1 MPPKDTKRK
10 SANPAKRKSKTPGPE
25 LQPVEGNEYLQ
36 ELYQGHLEKAEEE
49 KTNLETLLQ
58 KSAAEIERL
67 KKELTKQQ
75 GTSQGNSPQDKNLAE
90 QLENERK
97 KYEDDIG
104 KIKEKYE
111 KELKGSKDEIEKLKK
126 DHENEIKR
134 LTAGTEKAR
143 NQSTENPEVEKLKEQ
158 LEKERIRNKDEIE
171 KLKKDHENDIKRT
184 KDEIEKLKKDYEN
197 EIKRL
202 TTEAE
207 NSRNQSTENPEAEK
221 LKEQLEKV
229 QKRTEDEIEKIKKD
243 HEKEIKRLTTD
254 TEKSRNQSTDN
265 SEIKALK
272 EQLDNE
278 RKKSVDEIEKK
289 KSHEEEI
296 KRLSSE
302 LEILKKQSGNALQ
315 SLEKK
320 YEEEKSRAEQLANE
334 NKELQEDIENR
345 KEQSKNK
352 KQPKNLPAG
361 DIASLRQENETLKNR
376 LSQLAGA
383 KLTEGNPNIADLSDK
398 NRPTNL
404 AEHFS
409 ELYDNEW
416 TDALEELTDTESKSE
431 EEGIKILFDIVK
443 DAYAFS
449 SKQATF
455 FYDSVSK
462 GMEGFGLENHN
473 KWPHGLS
480 KQVKDHRKSISVLV
494 AGSLGQAFLKNQKKK
509 YGKATAKYAEAC
521 AALCLYMCV
530 QDPAVYFDSDMPKG
544 KFDKDKYRAYTKS
557 GEEYAF
563 LVWPPLFL
571 HKEGPMLGKGIAQ
584 GSK

>member
-1 MPPKDTKRK
+1 MPPKNTKKNSAK
-10 SANPAKRKSKTPGPE
+10 SAIPKSKTPGPE
-25 LQPVEGNEYLQ
+25 LQPKEENDYLNGLYEGQLR
-36 ELYQGHLEKAEEE
+36 KAKEE
-49 KTNLETLLQ
+49 KNNLETLLQ
-58 KSAAEIERL
+58 KKDVQLDRFAAEIERL
-67 KKELTKQQ
+67 KNELTKQQ
-75 GTSQGNSPQDKNLAE
+75 GTSQGNSSQDKNLAE

-97 KYEDDIG
+97 KFEDEIG

-134 LTAGTEKAR
+134 LTAGTEKSR
-143 NQSTENPEVEKLKEQ
+143 NDSTENPEVENLKEQ
-158 LEKERIRNKDEIE
+158 LEKERI
-171 KLKKDHENDIKRT
+171 RT

-207 NSRNQSTENPEAEK
+207 NSRNQSTENPEVEK
-221 LKEQLEKV
+221 LKEQLEKER
-229 QKRTEDEIEKIKKD
+229 KRAEDKIEKIKKD
-243 HEKEIKRLTTD
+243 HENEIKRLTTD
-254 TEKSRNQSTDN
+254 PEKSSNQSTDN

-278 RKKSVDEIEKK
+278 RKKSVDEIEKKK

-320 YEEEKSRAEQLANE
+320 YEEEKRRAEQMANE
-334 NKELQEDIENR
+334 NKELQEDIEKR

-443 DAYAFS
+443 DAYTFS

-494 AGSLGQAFLKNQKKK
+494 AGTLGQAFLKNQKKK

-521 AALCLYMCV
+521 ATLCLYMCV
-530 QDPAVYFDSDMPKG
+530 QDPAVYIDSDVPKG

-557 GEEYAF
+557 GDEYAF

>member
-1 MPPKDTKRK
+1 MPPKNTKKNSAK
-10 SANPAKRKSKTPGPE
+10 SAIPKSKTPGPE
-25 LQPVEGNEYLQ
+25 LQPKEENEFLNGLYEGQLR
-36 ELYQGHLEKAEEE
+36 KAKEE
-49 KTNLETLLQ
+49 TNNLETLLQ
-58 KSAAEIERL
+58 KKDVQLDRSAAEIELL

-75 GTSQGNSPQDKNLAE
+75 RTSQGNSSQDKNLAE

-97 KYEDDIG
+97 KFEDEIG

-143 NQSTENPEVEKLKEQ
+143 NQSKENPEVEKLKEQ
-158 LEKERIRNKDEIE
+158 LEKERI
-171 KLKKDHENDIKRT
+171 RT

-202 TTEAE
+202 TTEVE

-265 SEIKALK
+265 SEVKALK

-289 KSHEEEI
+289 NKSHEEEI

-302 LEILKKQSGNALQ
+302 LETLKKQSGNALQ

-494 AGSLGQAFLKNQKKK
+494 AGTLGQAFLKNQKKK

-521 AALCLYMCV
+521 ATLCLYMCV
-530 QDPAVYFDSDMPKG
+530 QDPAVYIDSDVPKG

-557 GEEYAF
+557 GAEYAF

>member
-1 MPPKDTKRK
+1 MPPKNTKKNSAK
-10 SANPAKRKSKTPGPE
+10 SAIPKSKTPGPE
-25 LQPVEGNEYLQ
+25 LQPKEENEFLNGLYEGQLR
-36 ELYQGHLEKAEEE
+36 KAKEE
-49 KTNLETLLQ
+49 TNNLETLLQ
-58 KSAAEIERL
+58 KKDVQLDRSAAEIELL

-75 GTSQGNSPQDKNLAE
+75 RTSQGNSSQDKNLAE

-97 KYEDDIG
+97 KFEDEIG

-143 NQSTENPEVEKLKEQ
+143 NQSKENPEVEKLKEQ

-202 TTEAE
+202 TTEVE

-229 QKRTEDEIEKIKKD
+229 QKR
-243 HEKEIKRLTTD
+243 LTTD

-265 SEIKALK
+265 SEVKALK

-289 KSHEEEI
+289 NKSHEEEI

-302 LEILKKQSGNALQ
+302 LETLKKQSGNALQ

-494 AGSLGQAFLKNQKKK
+494 AGTLGQAFLKNQKKK

-521 AALCLYMCV
+521 ATLCLYMCV
-530 QDPAVYFDSDMPKG
+530 QDPAVYIDSDVPKG

-557 GEEYAF
+557 GAEYAF

>member
-1 MPPKDTKRK
+1 MPPKNTKKNSAK
-10 SANPAKRKSKTPGPE
+10 SAIPKSKTPGPE
-25 LQPVEGNEYLQ
+25 LQPKEENEFLNGLYEGQLR
-36 ELYQGHLEKAEEE
+36 KAKEE
-49 KTNLETLLQ
+49 TNNLETLLQ
-58 KSAAEIERL
+58 KKDVQLDRSAAEIELL

-75 GTSQGNSPQDKNLAE
+75 RTSQGNSSQDKNLAE

-97 KYEDDIG
+97 KFEDEIG

-143 NQSTENPEVEKLKEQ
+143 NQSKENPEVEKLKEQ

-202 TTEAE
+202 TTEVE

-229 QKRTEDEIEKIKKD
+229 QKR
-243 HEKEIKRLTTD
+243 LTTD

-265 SEIKALK
+265 SEVKALK

-278 RKKSVDEIEKK
+278 RKK
-289 KSHEEEI
+289 
-296 KRLSSE
+296 LSSE
-302 LEILKKQSGNALQ
+302 LETLKKQSGNALQ

-494 AGSLGQAFLKNQKKK
+494 AGTLGQAFLKNQKKK

-521 AALCLYMCV
+521 ATLCLYMCV
-530 QDPAVYFDSDMPKG
+530 QDPAVYIDSDVPKG

-557 GEEYAF
+557 GAEYAF

>member
-1 MPPKDTKRK
+1 MPPKDTKKK
-10 SANPAKRKSKTPGPE
+10 SANSAKQKSKTPGPE
-25 LQPVEGNEYLQ
+25 LQAVEGYEFLK
-36 ELYQGHLEKAEEE
+36 ELYEGQIQKAEEE
-49 KTNLETLLQ
+49 KKNLETLLQ
-58 KSAAEIERL
+58 KKDFQLES
-67 KKELTKQQ
+67 
-75 GTSQGNSPQDKNLAE
+75 NSSQDKNLAE

-97 KYEDDIG
+97 
-104 KIKEKYE
+104 
-111 KELKGSKDEIEKLKK
+111 
-126 DHENEIKR
+126 N
-134 LTAGTEKAR
+134 
-143 NQSTENPEVEKLKEQ
+143 TENSEVEKLKEQ
-158 LEKERIRNKDEIE
+158 LEKERKRNKDEIE
-171 KLKKDHENDIKRT
+171 KLKKDHENDIKRLNIDTEKSRTQSTENLEVEKLKEQLENERKNT
-184 KDEIEKLKKDYEN
+184 KDEIEKLKKDHEN
-197 EIKRL
+197 EIK
-202 TTEAE
+202 
-207 NSRNQSTENPEAEK
+207 STENPEVEK
-221 LKEQLEKV
+221 LKEQLEKE
-229 QKRTEDEIEKIKKD
+229 RESTENPEVEK
-243 HEKEIKRLTTD
+243 
-254 TEKSRNQSTDN
+254 
-265 SEIKALK
+265 LK
-272 EQLDNE
+272 EQLEKE
-278 RKKSVDEIEKK
+278 RE
-289 KSHEEEI
+289 
-296 KRLSSE
+296 
-302 LEILKKQSGNALQ
+302 
-315 SLEKK
+315 
-320 YEEEKSRAEQLANE
+320 
-334 NKELQEDIENR
+334 
-345 KEQSKNK
+345 
-352 KQPKNLPAG
+352 
-361 DIASLRQENETLKNR
+361 R

-494 AGSLGQAFLKNQKKK
+494 AGTLG
-509 YGKATAKYAEAC
+509 
-521 AALCLYMCV
+521 
-530 QDPAVYFDSDMPKG
+530 QDPAVYIDSDVPKG

-557 GEEYAF
+557 GAEYAF

>member
-158 LEKERIRNKDEIE
+158 LEKERI
-171 KLKKDHENDIKRT
+171 RT

>member
-1 MPPKDTKRK
+1 MPPKTANKNPAK
-10 SANPAKRKSKTPGPE
+10 SANTKSKPSGAE
-25 LQPVEGNEYLQ
+25 SQPTKTDDYLTNLFKDQ
-36 ELYQGHLEKAEEE
+36 IKQAEKEINNLEKQLE
-49 KTNLETLLQ
+49 KKNIELNGF
-58 KSAAEIERL
+58 AAEIERL

-75 GTSQGNSPQDKNLAE
+75 GTTTGNSTKAENYEE

-97 KYEDDIG
+97 KCKDEIE
-104 KIKEKYE
+104 KSKENHAKEIKSTENSEVERLKEQLE
-111 KELKGSKDEIEKLKK
+111 KERKKSKDEIERLKK

-134 LTAGTEKAR
+134 
-143 NQSTENPEVEKLKEQ
+143 
-158 LEKERIRNKDEIE
+158 
-171 KLKKDHENDIKRT
+171 T
-184 KDEIEKLKKDYEN
+184 KDEIEKLRKEHEN
-197 EIKRL
+197 GIKRL
-202 TTEAE
+202 NIDNEK
-207 NSRNQSTENPEAEK
+207 SLNQSRESSEIEK
-221 LKEQLEKV
+221 LNEQLESERRKTTV
-229 QKRTEDEIEKIKKD
+229 EFDKLKKG
-243 HEKEIKRLTTD
+243 
-254 TEKSRNQSTDN
+254 
-265 SEIKALK
+265 
-272 EQLDNE
+272 
-278 RKKSVDEIEKK
+278 
-289 KSHEEEI
+289 HEEEI
-296 KRLSSE
+296 KRLTAESE
-302 LEILKKQSGNALQ
+302 KLRKESKDAHQEI
-315 SLEKK
+315 
-320 YEEEKSRAEQLANE
+320 EEEKRKTENLQKE
-334 NKELQEDIENR
+334 NKELLEDFEKR
-345 KEQSKNK
+345 KEPSKNN
-352 KQPKNLPAG
+352 KQIKNLPSG

-416 TDALEELTDTESKSE
+416 TDALEELTDSESKSE

-462 GMEGFGLENHN
+462 GMEGFGLENPN

-494 AGSLGQAFLKNQKKK
+494 AGTLGQAFLKNQKQK

-521 AALCLYMCV
+521 ATLCLYMCV
-530 QDPAVYFDSDMPKG
+530 QDPAVYIDSDVPKG

>member
-1 MPPKDTKRK
+1 MPPKNTKKNSAK
-10 SANPAKRKSKTPGPE
+10 SAIPKSKTPGPE
-25 LQPVEGNEYLQ
+25 LQPKEENEFLNGLYEGQLR
-36 ELYQGHLEKAEEE
+36 KAKEE
-49 KTNLETLLQ
+49 TNNLETLLQ
-58 KSAAEIERL
+58 KKDVQLDRSAAEIELL

-75 GTSQGNSPQDKNLAE
+75 RTSQGNSSQDKNLAE

-97 KYEDDIG
+97 KFEDEIG

-143 NQSTENPEVEKLKEQ
+143 NQSKENPEVEKLKEQ

-202 TTEAE
+202 TTEVE

-265 SEIKALK
+265 SEVKALK

-278 RKKSVDEIEKK
+278 RKK
-289 KSHEEEI
+289 
-296 KRLSSE
+296 LSSE
-302 LEILKKQSGNALQ
+302 LETLKKQSGNALQ

-494 AGSLGQAFLKNQKKK
+494 AGTLGQAFLKNQKKK

-521 AALCLYMCV
+521 ATLCLYMCV
-530 QDPAVYFDSDMPKG
+530 QDPAVYIDSDVPKG

-557 GEEYAF
+557 GAEYAF

>member
-171 KLKKDHENDIKRT
+171 KLKKDHENDIKSTENLEMKKLKEQLENERKKT

-254 TEKSRNQSTDN
+254 TEKSRNQ
-265 SEIKALK
+265 
-272 EQLDNE
+272 
-278 RKKSVDEIEKK
+278 
-289 KSHEEEI
+289 
-296 KRLSSE
+296 RLSSE